1 MQVTSTPNNSEGSL
15 CSSGVEF
22 VSRHSVDGRFTFAD
36 QRATQVVGY
45 APADLLGKLCYE
57 FYHPEDQ
64 QHMRDNFD
72 QGIFKTSKRPIILL
86 FHGYRTFF
94 RDNLYA
100 ILKFHPCP
108 LAVLA

>member
-1 MQVTSTPNNSEGSL
+1 M
-15 CSSGVEF
+15 
-22 VSRHSVDGRFTFAD
+22 SRHSVDGRFTFAD

-72 QGIFKTSKRPIILL
+72 QGLMKCYELLYLLL
-86 FHGYRTFF
+86 FIFAGYAYF
-94 RDNLYA
+94 R
-100 ILKFHPCP
+100 K
-108 LAVLA
+108 

>member
-1 MQVTSTPNNSEGSL
+1 MRVHCWVIGPVAPSFEACCQVTSTPSATESSL
-15 CSSGVEF
+15 CGGGAEF

-36 QRATQVVGY
+36 QRAAQVVGY

-72 QGIFKTSKRPIILL
+72 QGEKAPERSTCCSSSVEQ
-86 FHGYRTFF
+86 H
-94 RDNLYA
+94 LY
-100 ILKFHPCP
+100 
-108 LAVLA
+108 

>member
-1 MQVTSTPNNSEGSL
+1 M
-15 CSSGVEF
+15 
-22 VSRHSVDGRFTFAD
+22 SRHSVDGRFTFAD

-72 QGIFKTSKRPIILL
+72 QGL
-86 FHGYRTFF
+86 
-94 RDNLYA
+94 
-100 ILKFHPCP
+100 LKFVNY
-108 LAVLA
+108 LFYVLWLLWKINL

>member
-1 MQVTSTPNNSEGSL
+1 MYYTGRPSAGVHWNLLFQVTSTPNNSENSL

-72 QGIFKTSKRPIILL
+72 QGIWKKERNYFS
-86 FHGYRTFF
+86 
-94 RDNLYA
+94 
-100 ILKFHPCP
+100 
-108 LAVLA
+108 

>member
-1 MQVTSTPNNSEGSL
+1 MWQLICIYIDRNLKTIFFPQVTSTPNASENSLSTG
-15 CSSGVEF
+15 GVEF

-57 FYHPEDQ
+57 FYHLEDQ

-72 QGIFKTSKRPIILL
+72 QGKDICSPCLIN
-86 FHGYRTFF
+86 FHYSF
-94 RDNLYA
+94 A
-100 ILKFHPCP
+100 
-108 LAVLA
+108 